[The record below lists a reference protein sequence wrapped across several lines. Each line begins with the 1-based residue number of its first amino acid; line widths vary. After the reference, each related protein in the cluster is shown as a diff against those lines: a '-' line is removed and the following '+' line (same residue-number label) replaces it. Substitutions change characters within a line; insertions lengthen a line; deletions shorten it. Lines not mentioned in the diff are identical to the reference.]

1 MTDILICDTSGL
13 LAALDRADPDHAAC
27 AAVVEAHAGPLL
39 ISPLV
44 LAELDYLVRTRL
56 GPEPAGS
63 LADDVTSGAYDLAQL
78 TAAEVGKC
86 VEVDRAHGDAGI
98 GLADASLVVLAA
110 RARTRSL
117 LTLDERHFRTLR
129 PQQGGAFR
137 LLPADA

>member
-1 MTDILICDTSGL
+1 
-13 LAALDRADPDHAAC
+13 
-27 AAVVEAHAGPLL
+27 
-39 ISPLV
+39 
-44 LAELDYLVRTRL
+44 
-56 GPEPAGS
+56 
-63 LADDVTSGAYDLAQL
+63 VTSGAYDLAQL

-86 VEVDRAHGDAGI
+86 VEVGRAYGDAGI

-117 LTLDERHFRTLR
+117 LTLDERHFRSLL